1 MFFFPRNKQKEGR
14 KSDYEEGGEIS
25 GTLVTVFIALGGHR
39 ASHKRPKPAPEEVKR
54 KAVLWTEMTKAE
66 KKEKSRI
73 TVRVR
78 TSVRGSHETS
88 SNTWRNKHDVVI
100 DSLSPLSPIG
110 CDYED
115 WEAKKQRNVLSLSPL
130 SAIGGELEDQEAKN
144 CVVIRFGSQ
153 PSCPSREDQVGESK
167 FAFASKEQPPQQ
179 QQQPPPLVLTA
190 SPTL

>member
-1 MFFFPRNKQKEGR
+1 MSKTIVQF
-14 KSDYEEGGEIS
+14 
-25 GTLVTVFIALGGHR
+25 TLGQALGGHMR
-39 ASHKRPKPAPEEVKR
+39 RH
-54 KAVLWTEMTKAE
+54 
-66 KKEKSRI
+66 RI
-73 TVRVR
+73 PGGT
-78 TSVRGSHETS
+78 
-88 SNTWRNKHDVVI
+88 NTTL
-100 DSLSPLSPIG
+100 SLSPLSPIG